1 LTVFRSTWY
10 DAEHRQE
17 ESMETVIS
25 QLLKD
30 FEGGKMSRRQL
41 IQSLALAALAGS
53 AAGSAGAQ
61 TRNGFTT
68 MHLDHI
74 SYLVPDYRRAR
85 DFYAGLMGM
94 AVVGD
99 NGKDYCQ
106 LQFGDA
112 RVDGARARAFVSVRN
127 TQAQAGQPANPGPR
141 LDHVAFKI
149 DNWDTNRVKAELER
163 RGLKPRLQ
171 AGGPGDT
178 PNYVSFHVTD
188 PDGFEVQISGIAG
201 PGDALYKKA

>member
-1 LTVFRSTWY
+1 
-10 DAEHRQE
+10 
-17 ESMETVIS
+17 METVIS

-112 RVDGARARAFVSVRN
+112 RVDGARARAFVSAGIPRHRRDSPRTRVRGSTMSPSRSITGTRTGSRPN
-127 TQAQAGQPANPGPR
+127 SS
-141 LDHVAFKI
+141 
-149 DNWDTNRVKAELER
+149 
-163 RGLKPRLQ
+163 
-171 AGGPGDT
+171 AGGSSLGCRPEDQ
-178 PNYVSFHVTD
+178 VTRRTT
-188 PDGFEVQISGIAG
+188 
-201 PGDALYKKA
+201 

>member
-1 LTVFRSTWY
+1 
-10 DAEHRQE
+10 
-17 ESMETVIS
+17 METLIS

-53 AAGSAGAQ
+53 TARSADAQ
-61 TRNGFTT
+61 GNGFKTV
-68 MHLDHI
+68 HLDHI
-74 SYLVPDYRRAR
+74 SYQVPDYRRAR

-94 AVVGD
+94 SVVDD

-112 RVDGARARAFVSVRN
+112 DVAGARERAFLSVR
-127 TQAQAGQPANPGPR
+127 TPQPQAGQPANPGPR
-141 LDHVAFKI
+141 VDHVAFKI
-149 DNWDTNRVKAELER
+149 DNWDTNRVKAELDR
-163 RGLKPRLQ
+163 RGLQPRLQ

-178 PNYVSFHVTD
+178 PNYVSFHVKD
-188 PDGFEVQISGIAG
+188 PDGFEVQISGIAR
-201 PGDALYKKA
+201 PGDSLYKKV

>member
-1 LTVFRSTWY
+1 
-10 DAEHRQE
+10 
-17 ESMETVIS
+17 METLIS

-30 FEGGKMSRRQL
+30 FEGGRMSRRQL

-53 AAGSAGAQ
+53 AASSAAAQ
-61 TRNGFTT
+61 TGNGFKT

-74 SYLVPDYRRAR
+74 SYLVPDYRRGR

-94 AVVGD
+94 SVVDD

-112 RVDGARARAFVSVRN
+112 NVAGARERAFLSVR
-127 TQAQAGQPANPGPR
+127 TPQPQAGQPANPGPR
-141 LDHVAFKI
+141 VDHVAFKI
-149 DNWDTNRVKAELER
+149 DNWDTNTVKAELER
-163 RGLKPRLQ
+163 RELQPRLQ

-178 PNYVSFHVTD
+178 PNYVSFHVKD
-188 PDGFEVQISGIAG
+188 PDGFEVQISGIAR
-201 PGDALYKKA
+201 PGDSLYKRT

>member
-1 LTVFRSTWY
+1 
-10 DAEHRQE
+10 
-17 ESMETVIS
+17 METVIS

-53 AAGSAGAQ
+53 AASGAAAQ
-61 TRNGFTT
+61 TGNGFKT
-68 MHLDHI
+68 MHFDHV
-74 SYLVPDYRRAR
+74 SYQVPDYRKAR
-85 DFYAGLMGM
+85 DFYSGLMGM
-94 AVVGD
+94 SVVGD

-106 LQFGDA
+106 LQFGDSD
-112 RVDGARARAFVSVRN
+112 VEGARARAFLSVRHP
-127 TQAQAGQPANPGPR
+127 QPQAGQPANPGPR
-141 LDHVAFKI
+141 YEHIAFKI

-188 PDGFEVQISGIAG
+188 PDGFEVQIAGIAR
-201 PGDALYKKA
+201 PGDSLYKKA

>member
-1 LTVFRSTWY
+1 
-10 DAEHRQE
+10 
-17 ESMETVIS
+17 METLIS

-53 AAGSAGAQ
+53 AAGGAAAQ
-61 TRNGFTT
+61 TGGGFTT
-68 MHLDHI
+68 THLDHI
-74 SYLVPDYRRAR
+74 SYQVPDYRRSR

-94 AVVGD
+94 SVVDD

-106 LQFGDA
+106 LQFGDSQVA
-112 RVDGARARAFVSVRN
+112 GARARAFLSVRN
-127 TQAQAGQPANPGPR
+127 SQPQAGTPATPAPR
-141 LDHVAFKI
+141 VDHVAFKI
-149 DNWDTNRVKAELER
+149 DYWVTDRVKAELER

-171 AGGPGDT
+171 PGGPGDT

-188 PDGFEVQISGIAG
+188 PDGFEVQISGIAA
-201 PGDALYKKA
+201 PGDSLYKKA